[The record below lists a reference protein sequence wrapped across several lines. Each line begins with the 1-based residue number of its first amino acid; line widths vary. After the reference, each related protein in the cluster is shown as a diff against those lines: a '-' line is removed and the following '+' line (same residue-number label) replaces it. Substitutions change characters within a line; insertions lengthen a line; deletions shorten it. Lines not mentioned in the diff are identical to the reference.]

1 MGIKPKVEK
10 KEKETKKTSKNAKL
24 VAGNPVKIDGVK
36 QIEMKDIMY
45 GLGIEVSDIVCVHS
59 LGAKH
64 FLKCNDKY
72 DLVKMDGKYDKEIPN
87 LILGMVSGKCSY
99 DVYSIKYS
107 IVQGAEKC
115 LNS

>member
-1 MGIKPKVEK
+1 MGPTKKSEVEK
-10 KEKETKKTSKNAKL
+10 KETKKETKKSSENRIK
-24 VAGNPVKIDGVK
+24 KID
-36 QIEMKDIMY
+36 MKDIMK

-72 DLVKMDGKYDKEIPN
+72 DLVKISGGYDKEIPN